1 VPDHELSWSMVI
13 RKERKQEHRTCVVHH
28 GSAGEELG
36 QAAHLC
42 VCACVRVYV
51 YVRVRVRMCVCV
63 CMCVR
68 VCVSVCMY
76 VCACVHA
83 CICECICFTRVS
95 GLVYSLHLLQVCL
108 CVRVPVC
115 SPYHSSFTTA
125 LKRHPPK
132 STTELKLDE
141 FRCQIP
147 VGLGLSV
154 DGWPLDRICCW
165 CCFVGELPGD

>member
-68 VCVSVCMY
+68 VCVYAYMCTYFCVYAYVCVYVCVCM
-76 VCACVHA
+76 HA
-83 CICECICFTRVS
+83 RKDK
-95 GLVYSLHLLQVCL
+95 
-108 CVRVPVC
+108 P
-115 SPYHSSFTTA
+115 
-125 LKRHPPK
+125 
-132 STTELKLDE
+132 
-141 FRCQIP
+141 QINHA
-147 VGLGLSV
+147 
-154 DGWPLDRICCW
+154 
-165 CCFVGELPGD
+165 